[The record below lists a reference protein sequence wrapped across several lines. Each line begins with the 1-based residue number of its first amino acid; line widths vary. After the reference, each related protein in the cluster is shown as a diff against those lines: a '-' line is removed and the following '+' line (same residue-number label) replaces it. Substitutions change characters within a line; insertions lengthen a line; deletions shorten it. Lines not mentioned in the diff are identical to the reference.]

1 MLPTESNE
9 PLFKSTFFANPEPY
23 DALVTL
29 ETTFLLALARL
40 PARRLNAVAPSML
53 IHAAS
58 RCLTKSGDCA
68 PHLQRPSGVYFDGIP
83 HLYFSVVLKSRQ
95 SHSNRFFAI
104 WNRVN
109 QSPLNQIRRNVPE
122 SLCESQL
129 CIG

>member
-68 PHLQRPSGVYFDGIP
+68 AHGLATLLFSEMLRQNTRNRPRDRPCLLGG
-83 HLYFSVVLKSRQ
+83 Q
-95 SHSNRFFAI
+95 S
-104 WNRVN
+104 
-109 QSPLNQIRRNVPE
+109 LE
-122 SLCESQL
+122 S
-129 CIG
+129 